1 MLAWNVSPSSR
12 EFTCTAIRK
21 TSAVLHGF
29 SAGAEMQV
37 FAVRGVGR
45 FGVWVQH
52 FIVGE

>member
-1 MLAWNVSPSSR
+1 M
-12 EFTCTAIRK
+12 CMAISK

-29 SAGAEMQV
+29 SAGIEMQI
-37 FAVRGVGR
+37 FTIRGVCG